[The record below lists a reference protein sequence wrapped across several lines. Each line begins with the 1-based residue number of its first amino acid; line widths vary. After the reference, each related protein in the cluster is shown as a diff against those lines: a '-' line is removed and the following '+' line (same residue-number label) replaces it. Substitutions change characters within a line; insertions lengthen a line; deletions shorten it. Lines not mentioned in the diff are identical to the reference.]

1 MNLSKARN
9 NNKEITL
16 VQDWFCDRCE
26 YKNFA
31 KRIKCK
37 KCENPRNH
45 NCKVVYNSPAI
56 VKTPNQGSGQYY
68 NINYNDM
75 FSNSNCASIM
85 IRGHGLLSMN
95 EGQIVEWFSQYLKI
109 KDATIIR
116 NKQTGQANEIALIG
130 NFRFLILKIRVQQ
143 SRGSR
148 LRFENNRKHEFFYQR
163 APVLGDHHEASERR
177 SGKREQPAVHGAQQG
192 REFCKH

>member
-1 MNLSKARN
+1 MNLSKAKN
-9 NNKEITL
+9 NSKEITL

-56 VKTPNQGSGQYY
+56 VKTNNQGSGQYY
-68 NINYNDM
+68 NINYQDM
-75 FSNSNCASIM
+75 FQNSNCLSIM
-85 IRGHGLLSMN
+85 IRGHGLLTMD
-95 EGQIVEWFSQYLKI
+95 ETQLVELFNQYLKI

-116 NKQTGQANEIALIG
+116 NKQTGHANEIALVEFNTPEEADYALRIIEST
-130 NFRFLILKIRVQQ
+130 NF
-143 SRGSR
+143 
-148 LRFENNRKHEFFYQR
+148 
-163 APVLGDHHEASERR
+163 
-177 SGKREQPAVHGAQQG
+177 
-192 REFCKH
+192 